1 MKTKLRE
8 HPELIDQGVR
18 TWPPNW
24 VRTSGKETTATDG
37 EIGILKDVKTYD
49 AISSRCFLLF
59 SCRLASQLVIC
70 AANLHATERRL
81 ESRRFRRP
89 SRHGWTCLRLC
100 GDLRL
105 SARRRISRATAYFIE
120 QGLS

>member
-49 AISSRCFLLF
+49 SISSRCFLF
-59 SCRLASQLVIC
+59 IEHNGATFMGRVSCDSAMVCQVLV
-70 AANLHATERRL
+70 NLL
-81 ESRRFRRP
+81 K
-89 SRHGWTCLRLC
+89 RHIGEPLRSI
-100 GDLRL
+100 GDLPIELPEIPL
-105 SARRRISRATAYFIE
+105 SFRYAA
-120 QGLS
+120 